1 MPVSSP
7 IARFQRFGA
16 RRSRV
21 FKDPEI
27 ATQNCPDTLARP
39 EPPRAPMPKP
49 SPSPTDSTSDVG
61 ASKTS
66 GSSKPRGGKAKRPKT
81 GMMDQY
87 WAAKKEQ
94 PGAMLFFR
102 MGDFYELFHDDAV
115 EASRR
120 LGITLTSRSKG
131 ENPVPMAG
139 FPVKAA
145 EGYLLKLVRMGVKV
159 AICEQLTDPRKTKGI
174 VDRGIVRVVTP
185 GTLTEEHALDARA
198 NNYLASLWPG
208 GDRKKGE
215 SMAGLA
221 WIDLSTGRF
230 QVCQIPHA
238 NIVDEVARI
247 QPAEL
252 LWPSGI
258 EDQHP
263 ELAGELGRMLGP
275 RVSERDVWRFERDT
289 AQRGLRRHFNVATLE
304 GFGVSDDCMSIPAA
318 GALMEYVEE
327 TQRSACEHIRSIQ
340 AIVPTDHLIL
350 DRATR
355 ACLELTETQRDGR
368 REGSLLDSID
378 SCVTPM
384 GGRML
389 RQWVL
394 SPLCKVEPI
403 LFRQNAI
410 AELVEKVFLREDLRD
425 ELGRVHDLER
435 LIAKVST
442 GRANARDLSS
452 IGDSLTSVPLLKS
465 KLSIAESAGLMD
477 VAAQLDPLEELN
489 RRISDTIVDEP
500 PVQIKDGGV
509 IRPGVSEELDE
520 LREIAG
526 AGKTWMAKFQAS
538 EIERTGLVGLKIG
551 YNSVFGYYLEVPRGQ
566 VSQVPETYIRKQT
579 IKASERYITPE
590 LKEYETK
597 VLQSEERSRDLEYD
611 LFVELRD
618 DVAKAAGRVL
628 DTAQSVATLD
638 VYAGLAES
646 AGKYQYVA
654 PTVND
659 DGAIHIVEGRHPVIE
674 RSDSCDSFVPNDA
687 TLDHE
692 NAKLTILTGPNM
704 AGKST
709 YIRQV
714 AVIALLAQVGSFV
727 PAQAATIG
735 ICDRIFT
742 RVGAGD
748 DISRGAST
756 FMVEMVEIAN
766 IVNNATPRSL
776 VVLDE
781 VGRGTSTF
789 DGLALAWA
797 IAEHIHSNVGARTI
811 FATHYHQLTELA
823 ERLPGVANLN
833 VAVREMGEE
842 IVFLHKIV
850 KGGTDRSYGIHV
862 ARLAGVPSE
871 LLTRAQEILAH
882 LEEEAGGLAPL
893 VAGATPRTT
902 LIPQTPPTQQLT
914 FFGSGEPS
922 AVEQALEEIDV
933 DAMTPIQALL
943 KLKELKDLS

>member
-1 MPVSSP
+1 MPDE
-7 IARFQRFGA
+7 
-16 RRSRV
+16 SRLQTTA
-21 FKDPEI
+21 KPN
-27 ATQNCPDTLARP
+27 APDTLPRIRHALEPDRISMTDPAPVPTSSPEDSSAASPEVEKSAPKKSRAR
-39 EPPRAPMPKP
+39 A
-49 SPSPTDSTSDVG
+49 
-61 ASKTS
+61 
-66 GSSKPRGGKAKRPKT
+66 AKRPKT
-81 GMMDQY
+81 SMMDQY

-94 PGAMLFFR
+94 PDAMLFFR

-115 EASRR
+115 DASRR
-120 LGITLTSRSKG
+120 LGITLTTRSKG

-139 FPVKAA
+139 FPVKASEA
-145 EGYLLKLVRMGVKV
+145 YLLKLVRMGVKV

-198 NNYLASLWPG
+198 CNYLACLWPG
-208 GDRKKGE
+208 GDKKKGPAI
-215 SMAGLA
+215 AGLA
-221 WIDLSTGRF
+221 WVDVSTGRF
-230 QVCQIPHA
+230 QVA
-238 NIVDEVARI
+238 DVALDGVVDELARI

-258 EDQHP
+258 EDHHP
-263 ELAGELGRMLGP
+263 ELAGELGRLLGP
-275 RVSERDVWRFERDT
+275 RVSERDAWRFERDT
-289 AQRGLRRHFNVATLE
+289 ARRGLERHFKVATLE
-304 GFGVSDDCMSIPAA
+304 GFGVRDDSMAVPAA
-318 GALMEYVEE
+318 GALIEYIEE
-327 TQRSACEHIRSIQ
+327 TQRSACDHIRSIR
-340 AIVPTDHLIL
+340 AVVPTDHLVL

-355 ACLELTETQRDGR
+355 ACLELTETQIGGR
-368 REGSLLDSID
+368 REGSLLDTID
-378 SCVTPM
+378 SSVTPM
-384 GGRML
+384 GGRLL
-389 RQWVL
+389 REWLL
-394 SPLCKVEPI
+394 SPLSDVDAI
-403 LFRQNAI
+403 NFRQAAV
-410 AELVEKVFLREDLRD
+410 AELVDKVFVREELRD

-442 GRANARDLSS
+442 GRANARDLNS
-452 IGDSLTSVPLLKS
+452 IGNSLTSVPILKA
-465 KLSIAESAGLMD
+465 KLESAECAGLAELAD
-477 VAAQLDPLEELN
+477 QLDPLEELN
-489 RRISDTIVDEP
+489 ERIEATIVDEP
-500 PVQIKDGGV
+500 PVIIKDGGV
-509 IRPGVSEELDE
+509 IRAGISEELDE

-526 AGKTWMAKFQAS
+526 AGKTWMAKFQAT

-566 VSQVPETYIRKQT
+566 VGQVPESYIRKQT

-597 VLQSEERSRDLEYD
+597 VLQAEERSRDLEYD
-611 LFVELRD
+611 LFVELREA
-618 DVAKAAGRVL
+618 VAKAAGRVL
-628 DTAQSVATLD
+628 DTAQAIATLD
-638 VYAGLAES
+638 VFTGLAET
-646 AGKYQYVA
+646 AAKQQYVA

-659 DGAIHIVEGRHPVIE
+659 EGAIRIVEGRHPVIE
-674 RSDSCDSFVPNDA
+674 RSDSCEAFVPNDA
-687 TLDHE
+687 LLDHE

-714 AVIALLAQVGSFV
+714 AVITLLAQVGSFV
-727 PAQAATIG
+727 PAESATIG

-797 IAEHIHSNVGARTI
+797 IAEYIHTTVGARTI

-823 ERLPGVANLN
+823 TRLPGVANLN
-833 VAVREMGEE
+833 VAVRELGDE

-850 KGGTDRSYGIHV
+850 AGGTDRSYGIHV
-862 ARLAGVPSE
+862 ARLAGVPPA
-871 LLTRAQEILAH
+871 LLARAQELLGH
-882 LEEEAGGLAPL
+882 LEEEADGLAPL
-893 VAGATPRTT
+893 VGGTAMKGE
-902 LIPQTPPTQQLT
+902 LIPQPPPTEQLT
-914 FFGSGEPS
+914 FFGGAPS
-922 AVEQALEEIDV
+922 DVEEALRELDL
-933 DAMTPIQALL
+933 DSMTPLEALL
-943 KLKELKDLS
+943 ELKRLKDLC

>member
-1 MPVSSP
+1 MTDS
-7 IARFQRFGA
+7 
-16 RRSRV
+16 
-21 FKDPEI
+21 
-27 ATQNCPDTLARP
+27 
-39 EPPRAPMPKP
+39 APL
-49 SPSPTDSTSDVG
+49 PTDSTPESAKPARAATDSATRKVRAKAG
-61 ASKTS
+61 KKPKTS
-66 GSSKPRGGKAKRPKT
+66 
-81 GMMDQY
+81 MMDQY

-94 PGAMLFFR
+94 PDAMLFFR

-115 EASRR
+115 DASRR
-120 LGITLTSRSKG
+120 LGITLTTRSKG

-139 FPVKAA
+139 FPVKAS

-174 VDRGIVRVVTP
+174 VDRGIIRVVTP

-198 NNYLASLWPG
+198 SNYLACLWPG
-208 GDRKKGE
+208 GERKKGE
-215 SMAGLA
+215 ALAGLA
-221 WIDLSTGRF
+221 WVDVSTGRF
-230 QVCQIPHA
+230 QVCEVA
-238 NIVDEVARI
+238 LDGVVDEIARI

-258 EDQHP
+258 EDNHP
-263 ELAGELGRMLGP
+263 ELTGELGRLLGP
-275 RVSERDVWRFERDT
+275 RVSERDLWRFERDT
-289 AQRGLRRHFNVATLE
+289 ARRGLERHFKVATLE
-304 GFGVSDDCMSIPAA
+304 GFGVRDNSMAVPAA
-318 GALMEYVEE
+318 GALIEYIEE
-327 TQRSACEHIRSIQ
+327 TQRSACDHIRSIR
-340 AIVPTDHLIL
+340 AVVPTDHLVL

-355 ACLELTETQRDGR
+355 ACLELTETQIGGR
-368 REGSLLDSID
+368 REGSLLDAID
-378 SCVTPM
+378 SSVTPM
-384 GGRML
+384 GGRLL
-389 RQWVL
+389 REWLL
-394 SPLCKVEPI
+394 SPLCEVDAI
-403 LFRQNAI
+403 RSRQGAV
-410 AELVEKVFLREDLRD
+410 AELVENVFMREEIRD

-442 GRANARDLSS
+442 ARANARDLNS
-452 IGDSLTSVPLLKS
+452 IGSSLTSVPLLEAQ
-465 KLSIAESAGLMD
+465 LESATSAALTEI
-477 VAAQLDPLEELN
+477 AAQLDPLEELN
-489 RRISDTIVDEP
+489 ARIAKTIVDDP
-500 PVQIKDGGV
+500 PVIIKDGGV
-509 IRPGVSEELDE
+509 IRPGISEELDE

-551 YNSVFGYYLEVPRGQ
+551 FNSVFGYYLEVPRGQ
-566 VSQVPETYIRKQT
+566 VARVPETYIRKQT
-579 IKASERYITPE
+579 IKAGERYITPE

-597 VLQSEERSRDLEYD
+597 VLQAEERSRDLEYD
-611 LFVELRD
+611 LFVDLREA
-618 DVAKAAGRVL
+618 VAEAAGRIL
-628 DTAQSVATLD
+628 DTAQAIATLD

-654 PTVND
+654 PIVND
-659 DGAIHIVEGRHPVIE
+659 EGAIHIVEGRHPVIE
-674 RSDSCDSFVPNDA
+674 RSDSCDAFVPNDA
-687 TLDHE
+687 ILDHE

-714 AVIALLAQVGSFV
+714 AVICLLAQVGSFV

-797 IAEHIHSNVGARTI
+797 IAEHIHTTVGARTI

-823 ERLPGVANLN
+823 ARLPDVANLN

-850 KGGTDRSYGIHV
+850 AGGTDRSYGIHV
-862 ARLAGVPSE
+862 ARLAGVPTG
-871 LLTRAQEILAH
+871 LLTRAQEILHH

-893 VAGATPRTT
+893 VTGAAAEGE
-902 LIPQTPPTQQLT
+902 LIPQAPPTEQLT
-914 FFGSGEPS
+914 FFGGGPS
-922 AVEQALEEIDV
+922 EVELALEKLDP
-933 DAMTPIQALL
+933 DSMTPIEALL
-943 KLKELKDLS
+943 KLKQLKDLT